1 MNEQTKNYR
10 ESELLSLSPLPID
23 YDATYTI
30 QIKTTDGSGRST
42 KWINITG
49 DELQNIEHI
58 LTGMVP
64 KW

>member
-1 MNEQTKNYR
+1 MDNQTKNYR
-10 ESELLSLSPLPID
+10 ESEMLALNPFPID

-42 KWINITG
+42 KWLNISG
-49 DELQNIEHI
+49 EELQNIEYI
-58 LTGMVP
+58 LSGMNP